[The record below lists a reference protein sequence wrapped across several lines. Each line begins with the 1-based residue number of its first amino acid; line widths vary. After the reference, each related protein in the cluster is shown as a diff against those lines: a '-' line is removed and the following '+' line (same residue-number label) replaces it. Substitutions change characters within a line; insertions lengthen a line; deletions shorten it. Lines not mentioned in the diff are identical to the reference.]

1 MSNIY
6 YSGEIIMKKTKKY
19 LFAII
24 AATMAISVTA
34 CGTTGNSANNNS
46 KCDINTE
53 SKDAKKDDV
62 NVSLDEIE
70 KKIIEAVGKDNYL
83 ADTEIDTD
91 TLKNSFGL
99 DMSKIESH
107 IAKENSISSIN
118 PDITVILKTKDGY
131 ADEAVTKLNEKFAVN
146 VSYVRQY
153 DFGTQKVLNAR
164 IYKEGDYVIYII
176 GGKSYDGE
184 DKEEESKLAGSE
196 YEKIDNALKD
206 LFGHK
211 MENKAVVPED
221 KDDGFDMNDM
231 PGAM

>member
-1 MSNIY
+1 
-6 YSGEIIMKKTKKY
+6 MKKTKKY

-34 CGTTGNSANNNS
+34 CGTTGNSVNNNS

-53 SKDAKKDDV
+53 SKDTKKDNV
-62 NVSLDEIE
+62 SVSLDEIE

-131 ADEAVTKLNEKFAVN
+131 ADEAATKLNEKFAVN